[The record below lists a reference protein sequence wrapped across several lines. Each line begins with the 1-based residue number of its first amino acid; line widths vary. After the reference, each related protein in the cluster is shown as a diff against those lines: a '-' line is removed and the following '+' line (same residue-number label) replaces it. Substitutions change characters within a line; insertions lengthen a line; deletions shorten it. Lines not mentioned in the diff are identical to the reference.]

1 MDRRQK
7 KTREAIFTAFT
18 SLLAEKGYHQIS
30 VQEIIDRADVGRTT
44 FYAHFET
51 KDYLLKDLCE
61 ELFGH
66 IIDTALGLPGNR
78 YRCDCADGSDSVFRH
93 LIKHLQENDRN
104 ILELLSSENNE
115 LFLGFFKSNLK
126 RLIVSL
132 YGEQGLLKKNGLP
145 EDYVINH
152 ISATFVETVS
162 WWLSRKR
169 KECPEEV
176 TEYFLTLVRPL
187 IEEQEVK

>member
-1 MDRRQK
+1 M
-7 KTREAIFTAFT
+7 
-18 SLLAEKGYHQIS
+18 
-30 VQEIIDRADVGRTT
+30 
-44 FYAHFET
+44 
-51 KDYLLKDLCE
+51 
-61 ELFGH
+61 
-66 IIDTALGLPGNR
+66 
-78 YRCDCADGSDSVFRH
+78 
-93 LIKHLQENDRN
+93 
-104 ILELLSSENNE
+104 
-115 LFLGFFKSNLK
+115 GFFKSNLK